1 MTWARCDDE
10 THIKKP
16 KSEMGQGQ
24 GSDWSFLVFPNVY
37 MRKQASEDKT
47 HRKTKGVGVRGKR
60 ERKIVVDVTYL
71 TQFCHLMLMKH
82 TNQPAYIGT
91 LRAGKGK
98 GDLRARGANQVR
110 RVLFSRS
117 AKHSQANR

>member
-1 MTWARCDDE
+1 ME
-10 THIKKP
+10 K
-16 KSEMGQGQ
+16 E
-24 GSDWSFLVFPNVY
+24 
-37 MRKQASEDKT
+37 
-47 HRKTKGVGVRGKR
+47 KR

-98 GDLRARGANQVR
+98 GDLRARGANQVG

-117 AKHSQANR
+117 ASTASRIVRLPLFFFCLPLDTTHTYSKTSHYLIIIVAIIVIIIITH

>member
-1 MTWARCDDE
+1 
-10 THIKKP
+10 
-16 KSEMGQGQ
+16 
-24 GSDWSFLVFPNVY
+24 
-37 MRKQASEDKT
+37 MR
-47 HRKTKGVGVRGKR
+47 GGKR

-98 GDLRARGANQVR
+98 GDLGRGEQTKSGASFFQGQ
-110 RVLFSRS
+110 
-117 AKHSQANR
+117 QAQPVESLG